1 MDKRSFM
8 FAKVKE
14 HQRMFNLVCVY
25 EITINFNIKLCMHPR
40 FSLHLSVLHSSLIV
54 YDKLLSLL
62 LYTIIKTVALGIK
75 SFRMVK

>member
-40 FSLHLSVLHSSLIV
+40 VSLHLRVLYRSLKEI
-54 YDKLLSLL
+54 LSLL
-62 LYTIIKTVALGIK
+62 LYTIIKTVALGMK
-75 SFRMVK
+75 SFRMVE